1 MRFIKIPNIDVA
13 WDKVAIKVLSPSAFS
28 WICNGCAYQV
38 LLQKVLYTLGD
49 KSYSLPSHR
58 NTILGT
64 IIHKIYELTSKG
76 VLSTPKEMIEKWDQ
90 LVDEQKRKQIESY
103 PTLLNP
109 QINDYDKRNKA
120 IIYATTYLSNRSNL
134 LSEPANVRVFSE
146 KSLVCEYIGLSG
158 IVDKMIVDQ
167 DNIDI
172 IDYKSGRVV
181 DEGGNVKLEY
191 IIQLHLY
198 AAMCVHLSLG
208 KIRSL
213 KLIDIEGH
221 IFDIVYDDGLSNNLV
236 KDVAKKIDKL
246 NNAVNTRQFG
256 ELIKPNKD
264 RCSNCS
270 CRHICNYMIQS
281 DDVPYRTICG
291 NVKSVSGQNM
301 YILQDGNITY
311 YISGIDAYAIEDH
324 SVYIGKKLVFLNVV
338 SMSTLLNNNTYRVTE
353 NTLVYELW

>member
-1 MRFIKIPNIDVA
+1 M
-13 WDKVAIKVLSPSAFS
+13 
-28 WICNGCAYQV
+28 
-38 LLQKVLYTLGD
+38 
-49 KSYSLPSHR
+49 
-58 NTILGT
+58 
-64 IIHKIYELTSKG
+64 
-76 VLSTPKEMIEKWDQ
+76 
-90 LVDEQKRKQIESY
+90 
-103 PTLLNP
+103 LNP

-236 KDVAKKIDKL
+236 
-246 NNAVNTRQFG
+246 
-256 ELIKPNKD
+256 
-264 RCSNCS
+264 
-270 CRHICNYMIQS
+270 
-281 DDVPYRTICG
+281 TI
-291 NVKSVSGQNM
+291 V
-301 YILQDGNITY
+301 
-311 YISGIDAYAIEDH
+311 
-324 SVYIGKKLVFLNVV
+324 
-338 SMSTLLNNNTYRVTE
+338 R
-353 NTLVYELW
+353 